1 MDRDAA
7 VMNSEGFH
15 VKAVYHEG
23 FFFLPHKELKDKK
36 TSRAGMGFHL

>member
-23 FFFLPHKELKDKK
+23 FFLPHKELKDKK